1 MIAKEMTTNDYKMNH
16 IHKSTCEVDD
26 DFLLK
31 LL

>member
-1 MIAKEMTTNDYKMNH
+1 MIAKEMTTNDTKRI